1 VLVRDLRRRRLIA
14 AATRG
19 IASVLLV
26 TTLAAACRRTSNEA
40 RLAIRS
46 TLTPAAPAIGP
57 ATLALTV
64 NDPSGKP
71 VTGARV
77 RLEGHMS
84 HAGMSPVFADAVE
97 TQGTPGAYTIGFT
110 FTMEGDWILLVS
122 VVLPDGRRTER
133 RIDVRGVRASG

>member
-1 VLVRDLRRRRLIA
+1 MH
-14 AATRG
+14 T
-19 IASVLLV
+19 
-26 TTLAAACRRTSNEA
+26 
-40 RLAIRS
+40 
-46 TLTPAAPAIGP
+46 APA

-64 NDPSGKP
+64 NDTSGKP

-77 RLEGHMS
+77 CLEGHMS

-97 TQGTPGAYTIGFT
+97 MQGTPGAYTMAFT

-133 RIDVRGVRASG
+133 RIDVRGVRASK